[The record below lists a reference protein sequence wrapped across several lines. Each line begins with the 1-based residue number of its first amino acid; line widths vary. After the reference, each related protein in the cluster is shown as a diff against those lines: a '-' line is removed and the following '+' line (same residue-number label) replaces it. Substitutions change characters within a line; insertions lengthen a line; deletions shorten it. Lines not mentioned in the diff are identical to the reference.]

1 MSEAHDHWQRV
12 FTTKA
17 DAEVSWYQPRPDVSL
32 DLITAAAPDRAA
44 AIIDIGGGTSTL
56 ADHLL
61 AAGYRDLTV
70 LDISEAAL
78 TRGRQRLG
86 AAADKVRWIA
96 TDIAEWT
103 PDRRWD
109 VWHDRAAF
117 HFLTD
122 TARQDAY
129 VRVMTEATAPS
140 AVVIIAT
147 FALDGPERCSGLPVQ
162 RYSPATLAARLGP
175 DFILVEG
182 RGEDHVTPA
191 GAVQRFSYA
200 MLRRRTQDR
209 LPSRRSLRSG
219 GPSARPGGAHRDDRS
234 A

>member
-1 MSEAHDHWQRV
+1 MTEAHDHWQRV
-12 FTTKA
+12 FTTKT

-32 DLITAAAPDRAA
+32 DLTTAAAPDRDA
-44 AIIDIGGGTSTL
+44 AIIDIGGGTSALT
-56 ADHLL
+56 DHLL
-61 AAGYRDLTV
+61 DRGYSDITM

-78 TRGRQRLG
+78 KRARERLG
-86 AAADKVRWIA
+86 AAASKVRWIA
-96 TDIAEWT
+96 SDITEWS

-129 VRVMTEATAPS
+129 IRALTEATAPN

-175 DFILVEG
+175 EFALVEG
-182 RGEDHVTPA
+182 RAEDHVTPA

-200 MLRRRTQDR
+200 MLRRGPDP
-209 LPSRRSLRSG
+209 LPSTTSS
-219 GPSARPGGAHRDDRS
+219 
-234 A
+234 

>member
-17 DAEVSWYQPRPDVSL
+17 DAEVSWHQPRPEVSL
-32 DLITAAAPDRAA
+32 DLITAAAPDRRAV
-44 AIIDIGGGTSTL
+44 IIDIGGGTSTL
-56 ADHLL
+56 TDHLL
-61 AAGYRDLTV
+61 AAGYHDLTV

-78 TRGRQRLG
+78 ERSRERLG
-86 AAADKVRWIA
+86 GKAGQVAWIAADI
-96 TDIAEWT
+96 TEWT
-103 PDRRWD
+103 PERRWD

-129 VRVMTEATAPS
+129 IRALTEATAPN
-140 AVVIIAT
+140 AIVIIAT

-175 DFILVEG
+175 DFALVSG
-182 RGEDHVTPA
+182 RREDHVTPA
-191 GAVQRFSYA
+191 GATQRFSYVV
-200 MLRRRTQDR
+200 LQRRQTQDR
-209 LPSRRSLRSG
+209 LSATSSG
-219 GPSARPGGAHRDDRS
+219 
-234 A
+234 

>member
-17 DAEVSWYQPRPDVSL
+17 DSEVSWYQPRPDVSL
-32 DLITAAAPDRAA
+32 DLVTAAAPDRDV
-44 AIIDIGGGTSTL
+44 AIIDVGGGASTL
-56 ADHLL
+56 TDHLL
-61 AAGYRDLTV
+61 AVGYHDLTV

-78 TRGRQRLG
+78 KRARERLG
-86 AAADKVRWIA
+86 AEAAKVDWIAADVTRWS
-96 TDIAEWT
+96 
-103 PDRRWD
+103 PDRRWA

-129 VRVMTEATAPS
+129 IRAMTKATAPN
-140 AVVIIAT
+140 AIVIIAT

-162 RYSPATLAARLGP
+162 RYSPATLAARLGQE
-175 DFILVEG
+175 FGLVEG
-182 RGEDHVTPA
+182 RTEDHVTPA

-200 MLRRRTQDR
+200 MLRRRIID
-209 LPSRRSLRSG
+209 PSLST
-219 GPSARPGGAHRDDRS
+219 
-234 A
+234 